1 MRCGRK
7 LNLTNVDSEH
17 LEDPMLQKDP
27 AKYHKA
33 WEILSKSQGV
43 STPSID
49 PLSFCTTNTDYS
61 YLCPAALDP
70 GA

>member
-17 LEDPMLQKDP
+17 LEEPMLAKDP

-33 WEILSKSQGV
+33 WQSLSKAQGV
-43 STPSID
+43 STSPR
-49 PLSFCTTNTDYS
+49 LNLT
-61 YLCPAALDP
+61 CPNH
-70 GA
+70 

>member
-17 LEDPMLQKDP
+17 LEEPMLAKDP

-33 WEILSKSQGV
+33 WQSLSKAQGV
-43 STPSID
+43 STPPPRLNLICSD
-49 PLSFCTTNTDYS
+49 N
-61 YLCPAALDP
+61 
-70 GA
+70 